1 MGLNN
6 VSELA
11 ELTSKIFEIR
21 TSLEDNRPEI
31 DFELPE
37 NGEINWG
44 LIGEYIGGHRPAQE
58 YLPIKITILDKL
70 ATEWDF
76 YFFAAPFGMFSA
88 KAVDVLG
95 EKSFKNYHLFPAQIN
110 GADYFFLK
118 CLERLDCLNKKKSVY
133 TAFTDVPDR
142 FMLIEKYA
150 FDLEKIDAEC
160 FFSIPQN
167 ENLYCSQVQAKVITE
182 KLRGIRLLNLPVP

>member
-6 VSELA
+6 VSKLA
-11 ELTSKIFEIR
+11 ELTSKIFEVR

-31 DFELPE
+31 DFEIPE
-37 NGEINWG
+37 NVKINWG
-44 LIGEYIGGHRPAQE
+44 LIGEYIAGSRPAQE
-58 YLPIKITILDKL
+58 YVPIEITVLSEL

-76 YFFAAPFGMFSA
+76 YFFAAPFGLFSA
-88 KAVDVLG
+88 RAVDIFG

-118 CLERLDCLNKKKSVY
+118 CLERLDCLDKEKSVY
-133 TAFTDVPDR
+133 TAFTDAPDR
-142 FMLIEKYA
+142 FMTIEKYV
-150 FDLEKIDAEC
+150 FDLKKIDAEC

-167 ENLYCSQVQAKVITE
+167 ENLYCSQVQSRIISKQL
-182 KLRGIRLLNLPVP
+182 KGIRLLDLPIS